1 LVLEIGEALFG
12 KTKRVTKDVR
22 AVVAERAS
30 MNVTLGARLA
40 ATSLTVTHNTNSYL
54 YMTILELE
62 FP

>member
-1 LVLEIGEALFG
+1 MSPLTLV
-12 KTKRVTKDVR
+12 
-22 AVVAERAS
+22 
-30 MNVTLGARLA
+30 